1 VAGRVA
7 GTLNVLRSTPERWTE
22 EQAEAVTAYANLIA
36 GLLRLATPSGDGL
49 AGPARPPNGE

>member
-1 VAGRVA
+1 MFRFARIGNAG
-7 GTLNVLRSTPERWTE
+7 PEPWTE
-22 EQAEAVTAYANLIA
+22 EQAEAVAAYADLIA